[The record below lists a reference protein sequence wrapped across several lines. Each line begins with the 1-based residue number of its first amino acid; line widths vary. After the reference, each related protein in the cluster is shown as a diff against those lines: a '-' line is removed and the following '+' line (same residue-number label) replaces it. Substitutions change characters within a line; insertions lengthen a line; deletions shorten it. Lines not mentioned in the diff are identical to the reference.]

1 MSSVNKAILIGNLGK
16 DPEIRYLPNGDQVCN
31 ITLATSEK
39 YKDKATGEAKEN
51 TEWHRVVFFGKLA
64 EVCGQYLQKGKK
76 IYVEGRIRTNKWQ
89 DKDGSDRYTTEI
101 IGNEMKMLGG
111 KDDGGGRETPAPSQP
126 AKQTASSPAPRKHA
140 TFDDMD
146 DDIPFIYNIC
156 SIYDKMGRP
165 KYLLRSCHGKN
176 LRRMPCNE
184 NDC

>member
-39 YKDKATGEAKEN
+39 YKDKSTGEAKEN

-89 DKDGSDRYTTEI
+89 DKDGIDRYTTEI

-111 KDDGGGRETPAPSQP
+111 KDDGSSGGESPAPSQP
-126 AKQTASSPAPRKHA
+126 ARQPASAPVPRKPA

-146 DDIPFIYNIC
+146 DSDLPF
-156 SIYDKMGRP
+156 
-165 KYLLRSCHGKN
+165 
-176 LRRMPCNE
+176 
-184 NDC
+184 

>member
-39 YKDKATGEAKEN
+39 YKDKSTGEAKEN

-89 DKDGSDRYTTEI
+89 DKDGNDRYTTEI
-101 IGNEMKMLGG
+101 VGNEMKMLGG
-111 KDDGGGRETPAPSQP
+111 KDDGGIGRE
-126 AKQTASSPAPRKHA
+126 SPASAARFERQPSSAPVPRKPA
-140 TFDDMD
+140 TFDDYD
-146 DDIPFIYNIC
+146 GDIPF
-156 SIYDKMGRP
+156 
-165 KYLLRSCHGKN
+165 
-176 LRRMPCNE
+176 
-184 NDC
+184 